1 MSGGTVFQ
9 VSEHKV
15 LKTVLNKKRMMRQEL
30 EWWYPVVK
38 KENEVYGTVEP
49 QDVG

>member
-1 MSGGTVFQ
+1 MKELVMRGGTVFQ

-15 LKTVLNKKRMMRQEL
+15 LKTVLNKKWTTRQEL

-38 KENEVYGTVEP
+38 
-49 QDVG
+49 